1 MKERSQTGEK
11 FIRAYSLDDDS
22 PKVILFTN
30 EQLANIVNFCCN
42 DIDGHKSILYADVT
56 FQLGPFFVL
65 VTSYRNTTLYTKRS
79 SPPPPLVCPIL
90 LGPVMLCT
98 LKEKATYVT
107 LFQKMTAK
115 MPGLK
120 VFLQAYCND
129 REKPLRQVLGQ
140 EFKRSVAF
148 LCKNHVKKNIQD
160 KCSKLQISQA
170 VTNVTVNDIFG
181 SEGLVYASNERLH
194 RTKLEELKQKWNDLE
209 LADTRR
215 EPRFSSYFL
224 KCKVDEI

>member
-79 SPPPPLVCPIL
+79 SPPPPPRMSNSIRACNAVYVE
-90 LGPVMLCT
+90 GKSHLC
-98 LKEKATYVT
+98 YVIP
-107 LFQKMTAK
+107 K
-115 MPGLK
+115 
-120 VFLQAYCND
+120 D
-129 REKPLRQVLGQ
+129 D
-140 EFKRSVAF
+140 S
-148 LCKNHVKKNIQD
+148 
-160 KCSKLQISQA
+160 
-170 VTNVTVNDIFG
+170 
-181 SEGLVYASNERLH
+181 
-194 RTKLEELKQKWNDLE
+194 
-209 LADTRR
+209 
-215 EPRFSSYFL
+215 
-224 KCKVDEI
+224 